1 MQHTLYV
8 VRTPLAQQVAAGF
21 AASRR
26 TVLTPVGRM
35 SYAKLQPSEL
45 ANDNFDSERVRR
57 AFTRLLRCVGG
68 ARAADRGLQD
78 KAGAPAA
85 GPLVLIDCLHIVL
98 DRSRACSSR

>member
-21 AASRR
+21 AATKR

-35 SYAKLQPSEL
+35 SYAKLQPSKL
-45 ANDNFDSERVRR
+45 ANDNFGSERVRR

-68 ARAADRGLQD
+68 ARAAD
-78 KAGAPAA
+78 
-85 GPLVLIDCLHIVL
+85 
-98 DRSRACSSR
+98 